1 MEFSSIETEPVTI
14 IFPSHYRRNLKEK
27 IEDLDQKINNFLN
40 DRKEGRYSYDSDR
53 GENREIE
60 EECEEMMKKR
70 NLVEGMNVMNVLDR
84 FNKECVRVKNSSENQ
99 KKNKESGRFSF
110 AELDSPLN

>member
-53 GENREIE
+53 GESQS
-60 EECEEMMKKR
+60 
-70 NLVEGMNVMNVLDR
+70 
-84 FNKECVRVKNSSENQ
+84 SSENEEF
-99 KKNKESGRFSF
+99 KE
-110 AELDSPLN
+110 E